1 MMSRAIKRLVNTGKD
16 EEFMISNET
25 SSVTAHDQA
34 PRDVVS
40 DPGVQAED
48 GGISDSPCIFTLAS
62 MSRTTRRNRLEPG
75 LS

>member
-1 MMSRAIKRLVNTGKD
+1 MISRAIKRFVNTGEG

-40 DPGVQAED
+40 DPGVQAENVD
-48 GGISDSPCIFTLAS
+48 ISDSPCIFTLAL
-62 MSRTTRRNRLEPG
+62 MSRTTRRNRLEHG